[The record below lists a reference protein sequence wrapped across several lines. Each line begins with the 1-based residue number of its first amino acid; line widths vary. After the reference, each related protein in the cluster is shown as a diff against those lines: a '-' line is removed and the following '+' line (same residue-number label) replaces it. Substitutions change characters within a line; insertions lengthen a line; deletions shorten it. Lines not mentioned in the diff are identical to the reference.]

1 MKRPAVLLI
10 ALGVLAAAYGGSRL
24 SSAATSGSKDQGTRS
39 RGSSVQPQ
47 RSDKASPGTTK
58 SSGGAGQASVAQTKS
73 SSDGAACESSVILPV
88 VKEIAPDI
96 IVGVDIQQCQNGYA
110 RVFATPEDP
119 NRYESEQVFLKDEE
133 GSWKL
138 LTYGTGISCQDPDIL
153 DELIPACEALGL
165 R

>member
-1 MKRPAVLLI
+1 MKRPAVWFI
-10 ALGVLAAAYGGSRL
+10 AVGVLAAAYGGSRL
-24 SSAATSGSKDQGTRS
+24 SSAVTSGSNDQGNASRS
-39 RGSSVQPQ
+39 SSI
-47 RSDKASPGTTK
+47 RSQHGDPAS
-58 SSGGAGQASVAQTKS
+58 ASQTKS
-73 SSDGAACESSVILPV
+73 SQAKSSAAIAAACESSVILPV
-88 VKEIAPDI
+88 VKGIAPDI

-138 LTYGTGISCQDPDIL
+138 LTWGTGISCQDPDL
-153 DELIPACEALGL
+153 LPELLPACTALGL